1 MGTST
6 SHACLDIDGSRFRR
20 SSLSILAR
28 LDLLAFFADRLKV
41 YLRDKGARYDLIDA
55 VFALPGQDDLLMI
68 VRRVEALGRFLE
80 TDDGRNLLVGYR
92 RAANILKAEE
102 KKDGEGAFAG
112 AYDPDALV
120 LPEEKALAEALDKAS
135 AEAREY
141 VAREDFESAMRAL
154 ASLRAPV
161 DVFFV
166 AVTVNSDDPALRLN
180 RLRLLGALREAA
192 DTVADFS
199 KISV

>member
-1 MGTST
+1 
-6 SHACLDIDGSRFRR
+6 
-20 SSLSILAR
+20 
-28 LDLLAFFADRLKV
+28 
-41 YLRDKGARYDLIDA
+41 
-55 VFALPGQDDLLMI
+55 
-68 VRRVEALGRFLE
+68 
-80 TDDGRNLLVGYR
+80 
-92 RAANILKAEE
+92 
-102 KKDGEGAFAG
+102 
-112 AYDPDALV
+112 V
-120 LPEEKALAEALDKAS
+120 LPEEMALAEALDKAS
-135 AEAREY
+135 AEAREH
-141 VAREDFESAMRAL
+141 VAREDFEGAMRTL

>member
-1 MGTST
+1 MARGP
-6 SHACLDIDGSRFRR
+6 SRARTIPALSCCRRRRR
-20 SSLSILAR
+20 SPKRSI
-28 LDLLAFFADRLKV
+28 K
-41 YLRDKGARYDLIDA
+41 
-55 VFALPGQDDLLMI
+55 
-68 VRRVEALGRFLE
+68 
-80 TDDGRNLLVGYR
+80 
-92 RAANILKAEE
+92 RA
-102 KKDGEGAFAG
+102 
-112 AYDPDALV
+112 P
-120 LPEEKALAEALDKAS
+120 S
-135 AEAREY
+135 AREH
-141 VAREDFESAMRAL
+141 VAREDFEGAMRAL